1 MENLEL
7 AREMVAKSHERFPR
21 VCVHYRHFVL
31 MALRFKIEHTNFNRY
46 LILVMLQKEVFLQ
59 LVGDFM
65 RYVVRYPFLRRTAKS
80 KFQHGPSLHSKP
92 NFLLFNLSIHEAV

>member
-31 MALRFKIEHTNFNRY
+31 MALRFKIEHTNFNRN
-46 LILVMLQKEVFLQ
+46 LTVIQVMLQKEVFLQ
-59 LVGDFM
+59 LVGDVSCFM
-65 RYVVRYPFLRRTAKS
+65 
-80 KFQHGPSLHSKP
+80 
-92 NFLLFNLSIHEAV
+92 LFVHFSFF